1 MLPSWDPD
9 SLRKVVPFVIGCV
22 GARRTGKSTA
32 ISHLLFQMYDQFDL
46 VICFIGSAACNP
58 TIEAMMHKYWDPRFF
73 FAEWNQPLI
82 NKLLEQQEALKRAGK
97 RRNICILVDDV
108 ILTSSAEDQL
118 SHMGMRGR
126 HFSVSLILAA
136 VSYTNLPKRVRRSL
150 DVLLCFSCGMQGD
163 RKILMWEY
171 ASNAQMAG
179 FALNNLGEHECLVL
193 QTNQRQQRLKVWR
206 SARLTPHDFGTQQIH
221 YDELKRRVARGTAS
235 ARRSVYRSRERC
247 GSSRGTVSLERG
259 PVDAPQEGPDREEQ
273 SESDDPASCP
283 ETSPLSPR

>member
-1 MLPSWDPD
+1 
-9 SLRKVVPFVIGCV
+9 
-22 GARRTGKSTA
+22 
-32 ISHLLFQMYDQFDL
+32 MYDQFDL

-163 RKILMWEY
+163 RKVLMWEY
-171 ASNAQMAG
+171 ANNANMAG

-206 SARLTPHDFGTQQIH
+206 AGMLTPGDFGTRQIR
-221 YDELKRRVARGTAS
+221 YDELKRRVARETAS
-235 ARRSVYRSRERC
+235 ARRSVCRSRERC
-247 GSSRGTVSLERG
+247 GSSRGTVSLGREPEDG
-259 PVDAPQEGPDREEQ
+259 PPEDRDPEAGSEPGDRFLGPGT
-273 SESDDPASCP
+273 SPAS
-283 ETSPLSPR
+283 PR

>member
-1 MLPSWDPD
+1 M
-9 SLRKVVPFVIGCV
+9 CE
-22 GARRTGKSTA
+22 
-32 ISHLLFQMYDQFDL
+32 QFDL

-163 RKILMWEY
+163 RKVLMWEY
-171 ASNAQMAG
+171 ANNANMAG

-193 QTNQRQQRLKVWR
+193 QTNQRQQRLQVWR
-206 SARLTPHDFGTQQIH
+206 AGILTPQDFSGTQRIR
-221 YDELKRRVARGTAS
+221 YDELRRRALRGRALE
-235 ARRSVYRSRERC
+235 RRSVGRPEETC
-247 GSSRGTVSLERG
+247 DSSRGTLSLERG
-259 PVDAPQEGPDREEQ
+259 PADAPPEGPGREEQ